1 MEKLKPL
8 LQKPEEQK
16 FLVVDDEIF
25 IVELLKDYLETL
37 GYPCQTAYNGR
48 EALEKVQQE
57 GPFTIVITDICMP
70 ELDGLHLIRALK
82 EKYPDTDIIAMTGYT
97 RSYRYTD
104 VIKAGA
110 NDFINKPF
118 DLDELQAKI
127 NRILRERRL
136 RERLRAL
143 TTYDPL
149 TEIFNRRYFE
159 EKIKEECHRAWRQ
172 DYSLHLAMIDVD
184 HFKEYNDLYGHQA
197 GDRLL
202 QRLAE
207 ILVSS
212 TRRYVDLPF
221 RYGGDE
227 FALLIPHCATQ
238 AAQKAANR
246 ICQRFAEE
254 DFSPASLSIGLA
266 QFIRHEPENPLR
278 LDVDDLIRRADEALY
293 EAKRQ
298 GGNRVVVDF
307 TNPCP

>member
-1 MEKLKPL
+1 M
-8 LQKPEEQK
+8 QKPEEQK

-37 GYPCQTAYNGR
+37 GYRCQTAYNGR
-48 EALEKVQQE
+48 EALKRVQLD

-70 ELDGLHLIRALK
+70 EMDGLHLIKTLK

-136 RERLRAL
+136 RERLRSL
-143 TTYDPL
+143 TIHDPL

-159 EKIKEECHRAWRQ
+159 EKIEEECHRAWRQ
-172 DYSLHLAMIDVD
+172 GYSLHLAMIDVD

-227 FALLIPHCATQ
+227 FALLIPHCETK
-238 AAQKAANR
+238 AAQKAAHR
-246 ICQRFAEE
+246 ICQRFSEE

-278 LDVDDLIRRADEALY
+278 LDIDDLIRRADEALY
-293 EAKRQ
+293 QAKRQ

-307 TNPCP
+307 TTPYP